1 MLDLRR
7 SGGSFWALGESA
19 LNIVAQDG
27 ASSASYSYGGQY
39 LKDFDLG
46 GDGFASLLL
55 GKYRAGSSAS
65 LVTVDASGEVLGT
78 LDLEEQVLD
87 LAAAGRYVGVLTASG
102 LTLYT
107 RDLEV
112 YQTLENTVGVQNVV
126 LREDG
131 TAFLV
136 GNDTA
141 RLYIPD

>member
-1 MLDLRR
+1 M
-7 SGGSFWALGESA
+7 
-19 LNIVAQDG
+19 
-27 ASSASYSYGGQY
+27 
-39 LKDFDLG
+39 
-46 GDGFASLLL
+46 
-55 GKYRAGSSAS
+55 
-65 LVTVDASGEVLGT
+65 TVDASGEVLGT

-112 YQTLENTVGVQNVV
+112 YRTLDGAVGVWNVV

-131 TAFLV
+131 TALLV